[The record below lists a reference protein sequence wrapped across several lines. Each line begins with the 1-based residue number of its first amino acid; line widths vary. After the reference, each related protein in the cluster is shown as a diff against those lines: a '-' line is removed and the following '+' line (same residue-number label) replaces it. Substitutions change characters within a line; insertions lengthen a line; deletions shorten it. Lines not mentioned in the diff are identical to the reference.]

1 MSFGAEMRAGLDMH
15 FTFSSNYFALD
26 TIQNFIKVFYIREP
40 GTGLKYNLFGKKS
53 HGWVGLS
60 SPKLLVKF
68 LNHYFYG
75 IFDNY
80 IGLKVQFL

>member
-53 HGWVGLS
+53 QKVGGWGCQV
-60 SPKLLVKF
+60 PNF
-68 LNHYFYG
+68 W
-75 IFDNY
+75 
-80 IGLKVQFL
+80 